1 MNELNNQDN
10 NKIGVFGKL
19 RTSFSG
25 RKFKSGAY
33 TSVLTVIVLVMLV
46 VINLIISKMD
56 LKTDFSTNQLYTLT
70 QPTKDLV
77 KGIKDDISIYYLVE
91 TGKETQVFKRIAD
104 KYESLSE
111 HIKVELKDPVLY
123 PKFASQYVEDEIT
136 ANSFL
141 IVNHSN
147 NRAMYVDYEDLLVY
161 GDEFNYETFNY
172 DLVGI
177 DVEGKLTSAIQY
189 VTTEDVP
196 VIYTTT
202 GHEEKE
208 TGQIFASALEKQNV
222 KVKTTPTLT
231 ISSIPEDCD
240 ILMINSPE
248 SDFTA
253 DEIDMIMEYM
263 ENGGDVVLVV
273 DYNATKLENLNT
285 LIEYYG
291 MKLQDGIVIEGDSSR
306 HAQNNPHLIIPEV
319 KQNAITDTAIQ
330 YGKYVIMP
338 SSIGLQILDNTRSSL
353 KVEPLMVTSDKAYA
367 KVNLETST
375 FSKEFGDYDGP
386 FYVGLAATDS
396 FKGNSTNLVVY
407 SSEFTFDDSALEG
420 FGNYEILTG
429 TISHLA
435 GGIQPISVKTR
446 SLTVDPLTL
455 TQKQANS
462 WGIITAVILPLL
474 ILAGGVVISYRR
486 RKR

>member
-10 NKIGVFGKL
+10 KKTGVIDKL

-33 TSVLTVIVLVMLV
+33 TSLLTVIVLAMLV
-46 VINLIISKMD
+46 VINLIISRMD
-56 LKTDFSTNQLYTLT
+56 LKTDLSANQYYTLT

-91 TGKETQVFKRIAD
+91 TGNETQLFKRIAE
-104 KYESLSE
+104 KYESLSK
-111 HIKVELKDPVLY
+111 HIKVELKDPILY
-123 PKFASQYVEDEIT
+123 PKFASRYVEDEVR

-141 IVNHSN
+141 VVNHSN
-147 NRAMYVDYEDLLVY
+147 NRAMYVDYEEMLVY
-161 GDEFNYETFNY
+161 GEEFNYETFNY
-172 DLVGI
+172 DLIGI

-189 VTTEDVP
+189 VTTEDIP

-202 GHEEKE
+202 GHMEKE
-208 TGQIFASALEKQNV
+208 LGQIFAAALDKQNV
-222 KVKTTPTLT
+222 KVNSTPTLT

-248 SDFTA
+248 TDFTA
-253 DEIDMIMEYM
+253 DEIDLIMDYM

-273 DYNATKLENLNT
+273 DYMATELKNLKG
-285 LIEYYG
+285 LMEYYG
-291 MKLQDGIVIEGDSSR
+291 IELKDGIIFEGDSNK
-306 HAQNNPHLIIPEV
+306 HAQNNPHLIIPDV
-319 KQNAITDTAIQ
+319 LKNSITNSALQ

-338 SSIGLQILDNTRSSL
+338 SSTGLQILDNTRSSL
-353 KVEPLMVTSDKAYA
+353 KVEPLLVTSDKAYS
-367 KVNLETST
+367 KVNIEST
-375 FSKEFGDYDGP
+375 TYAKEIGDLNGP
-386 FYVGLAATDS
+386 FYVGLAATDT
-396 FKGNSTNLVVY
+396 FKGSSSNLIVY
-407 SSEFTFDDSALEG
+407 SSEFVFDDSALES

-429 TISHLA
+429 TVSQLA

-446 SLTVDPLTL
+446 RLAMDPLTL
-455 TQKQANS
+455 TQKQANA
-462 WGIITAVILPLL
+462 WGIFTVVVLPLL
-474 ILAGGVVISYRR
+474 ILAGGVVISLRR

>member
-1 MNELNNQDN
+1 MNDLNHQDN
-10 NKIGVFGKL
+10 KKTGMFDKL
-19 RTSFSG
+19 RASFSG

-33 TSVLTVIVLVMLV
+33 TSLLTVIVLAMLV
-46 VINLIISKMD
+46 VINLIISRMD
-56 LKTDFSTNQLYTLT
+56 LKVDLSVNQYYTLT

-91 TGKETQVFKRIAD
+91 TGKETQIFKRIAD
-104 KYESLSE
+104 KYESLSN

-123 PKFASQYVEDEIT
+123 PKFASRYVEEEVK

-141 IVNHSN
+141 VVNHSN
-147 NRAMYVDYEDLLVY
+147 NRAKYVSYEEMLVY

-172 DLVGI
+172 NLVGI
-177 DVEGKLTSAIQY
+177 DVEGKLTSAVQY

-202 GHEEKE
+202 GHKEKE
-208 TGQIFASALEKQNV
+208 TGQIFTTALQKQNV
-222 KVKTTPTLT
+222 KVKSTPTLT

-248 SDFTA
+248 ADFTA
-253 DEIDMIMEYM
+253 DEIDMIMSYM
-263 ENGGDVVLVV
+263 ENGGNVMLVV
-273 DYNATKLENLNT
+273 DYRATKLENLSA
-285 LIEYYG
+285 LMDYYG
-291 MKLQDGIVIEGDSSR
+291 IRMKDGIVFEGDSNK
-306 HAQNNPHLIIPEV
+306 HAQNNPHLIIPDV
-319 KQNAITDTAIQ
+319 KQHAITNTAIE
-330 YGKYVIMP
+330 YGKFVIMP
-338 SSIGLQILDNTRSSL
+338 SSTGLQILNNTRSSL
-353 KVEPLMVTSDKAYA
+353 KVEPLLVTSDKAYA
-367 KVNLETST
+367 KINLETNT
-375 FSKEFGDYDGP
+375 FTKEIGDHDGP
-386 FYVGLAATDS
+386 FYVGLAATDT
-396 FKGNSTNLVVY
+396 FKGSSAKLIVY
-407 SSEFTFDDSALEG
+407 SSEFVFDDSALEG

-435 GGIQPISVKTR
+435 GSIRPISVKTR
-446 SLTVDPLTL
+446 SLSLDPLAL

-474 ILAGGVVISYRR
+474 ILAGGVVISLRR